1 MIENNLP
8 LPETEQSI
16 NDRTYHYLPYHLDS
30 NLEDDYLNSVINHLK
45 SEPGIEFYFNGDDT
59 LTDFKIRCYTKRGRA
74 WKMLGYYFP
83 DFILLTRNEDT
94 SINKLVIVETK
105 GEGFAAKFEPRKQF
119 MEEMF
124 IRLNNEK
131 YGRDRFSFLYI
142 EDTMPKEVR
151 LQKTITE
158 INSFLKN

>member
-1 MIENNLP
+1 M
-8 LPETEQSI
+8 
-16 NDRTYHYLPYHLDS
+16 
-30 NLEDDYLNSVINHLK
+30 
-45 SEPGIEFYFNGDDT
+45 
-59 LTDFKIRCYTKRGRA
+59 
-74 WKMLGYYFP
+74 
-83 DFILLTRNEDT
+83 
-94 SINKLVIVETK
+94 IVETK
-105 GEGFAAKFEPRKQF
+105 GEGFAAKFEPRKHF
-119 MEEMF
+119 MEGMF